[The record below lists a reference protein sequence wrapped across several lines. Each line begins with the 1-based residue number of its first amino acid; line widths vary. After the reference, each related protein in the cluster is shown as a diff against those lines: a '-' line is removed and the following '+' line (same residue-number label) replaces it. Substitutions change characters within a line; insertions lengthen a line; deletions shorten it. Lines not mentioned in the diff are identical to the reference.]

1 MRTGAKLYKGD
12 QTRRRLS
19 KNGEKATLWEQKR
32 NAKGILAWA
41 DILYWSGGAWAKP
54 SKAFPLNYP
63 RAIRKRVSR
72 AVARLCSLPLILFF
86 LWLQC
91 PRGKCLS
98 VRSVTPSWVR
108 LSIPKW
114 ESKGLSATIFFYAA
128 NRWSA
133 SGSSWKHRKK
143 QALDY
148 LIFPFPK
155 SPKRE

>member
-1 MRTGAKLYKGD
+1 MRTGVKLYKAD
-12 QTRRRLS
+12 QRSRKLS
-19 KNGEKATLWEQKR
+19 KNGERATQTERKLTVFV
-32 NAKGILAWA
+32 ILDWA
-41 DILYWSGGAWAKP
+41 SRQYTSGGAWAKP

-86 LWLQC
+86 VGYNY